1 MIVNAHQRIPTN
13 KRTRICASVL
23 FKTIYFFRFALL
35 LPHQAFI
42 QRQRLCMH
50 LFGHGLAGLGRGGL
64 LGLRR
69 IGSGDGGLHGVK
81 VRENLLLEFGI
92 GGLDG
97 SLVRVGSVA
106 VGQQVRQ
113 RIQRAVIGIR
123 PVFRIDDVA
132 LVRLIVRAFGWRFV
146 ALRHR
151 PRRDLVA
158 IRRVG
163 RQQRIIRHE
172 RIVHVVVKA
181 APFDEGG
188 VRLALGTDLEDM
200 GFDPAP
206 GVV

>member
-1 MIVNAHQRIPTN
+1 
-13 KRTRICASVL
+13 
-23 FKTIYFFRFALL
+23 
-35 LPHQAFI
+35 
-42 QRQRLCMH
+42 MH

-69 IGSGDGGLHGVK
+69 IGSGDSGLHGVK

-97 SLVRVGSVA
+97 GLVRVGGVA

-113 RIQRAVIGIR
+113 RAVVGIR

-132 LVRLIVRAFGWRFV
+132 LVRLIVRAFGGRFV

-181 APFDEGG
+181 APFDESG

-200 GFDPAP
+200 GRDPGP